1 MNNKQLFEQSA
12 GKILSA
18 NQLEGV
24 MRLHNALFEGV
35 NPEQVAD
42 TVADAVKDALDDSLE
57 TVADQ
62 QVADDVSEVSS
73 INVTPEDKI
82 RLESL
87 ITSMSD
93 TEKQAFFESLD
104 EQQVHIL
111 MEAGPGIFRRFLNL
125 FTKEGRK
132 NNRLYKY
139 GRAADKDVNLTRQ
152 LDQVGDQANV
162 SPGTER
168 KLEKIR
174 TQRDNAR
181 QQMNDL
187 SVKASKDPKEFE
199 RMQQE
204 GLKRGSRNISHET
217 MANEKVNLQT
227 AQQTALNDAEKAH
240 NTKMSSLDKELNERN
255 YELDEAKSDLE
266 ALRKYEADNPGKI
279 PPDYF
284 AEYENNVAKAEHRV
298 NLTKAKKEKELNR
311 YAAEREQITKEFDSK
326 INNMEQQ
333 MNRARQEGA
342 GFHNTAN
349 VNNGTAAAPN
359 GPYAAPNGPYVAPN
373 GSPFNIPP
381 HAMPYVNPEY
391 WKQFTKKFTTMGK
404 VSTALLGAVSAAVG
418 SLKYI
423 ALGGAVYGGYKL
435 YDFFAH
441 PDEVDL
447 NMGDGDGTI
456 SNNVLTVIK
465 ILGGA
470 AAGRIVAKFI
480 GFDST
485 TGKNVGTLL
494 GALLV
499 AYFMFLNNGDEDNA
513 KDMLA
518 EFNNSSETD
527 QKAIME
533 ALNTKEFAN
542 MLTDLYNENASLI

>member
-35 NPEQVAD
+35 DPEQVAD

-132 NNRLYKY
+132 NNRLYNY
-139 GRAADKDVNLTRQ
+139 GRAADKDVKFTRQ

-174 TQRDNAR
+174 TKRDNAR

-217 MANEKVNLQT
+217 MANEKANLQT
-227 AQQTALNDAEKAH
+227 AQQTALTDAKTTH
-240 NTKMSSLDKELNERN
+240 DKKMSSLKDELDTRTSELNE
-255 YELDEAKSDLE
+255 AKSELE
-266 ALRKYEADNPGKI
+266 ALYKSEEKDPGKI
-279 PPDYF
+279 PEEYF
-284 AEYENNVAKAEHRV
+284 AEHEKKVANAEHRV
-298 NLTKAKKEKELNR
+298 NLTKARQEKELNR
-311 YAAEREQITKEFDSK
+311 YAAEREQITKEFESK

-342 GFHNTAN
+342 GYHNAAN
-349 VNNGTAAAPN
+349 VNN